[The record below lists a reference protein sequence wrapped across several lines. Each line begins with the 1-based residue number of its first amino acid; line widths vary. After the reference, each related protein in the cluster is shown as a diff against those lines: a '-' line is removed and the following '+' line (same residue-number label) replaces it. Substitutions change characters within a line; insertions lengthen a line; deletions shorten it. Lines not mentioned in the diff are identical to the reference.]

1 MGCWNQ
7 TCGLSQLHIKSGQD
21 VMVVALVKNN
31 GYDSLCY
38 TTPFWAPVMMPFY
51 AKYND
56 YGGGEDCTGIG
67 LNIVMTAIKEELIEL
82 PQGAN
87 QYHDIAVKKEGFDD
101 EVFFEA
107 VHEGRLFVK
116 GLHERQRQHV
126 EFVMLHM
133 GVVNH
138 ILENRKIERYV
149 GQNNGTTGW
158 DNAYVEYSFKDV
170 LADLPACV
178 NQMFEQYADES
189 NPLRYYEPLRSLRSM
204 NDREGNQVNHAAS
217 LLSMDEYRFSGL
229 VRVNFLVDDYL
240 KANDRAGLT
249 ELLAENLKA
258 LWIDS
263 FMLSTRKFWSP
274 QAGAGSQQQEP
285 EGYELLIG
293 AMQNVL
299 AAEKREYNEEY
310 DDEVEE
316 ELEATT

>member
-1 MGCWNQ
+1 
-7 TCGLSQLHIKSGQD
+7 
-21 VMVVALVKNN
+21 MVFALVKNN

-67 LNIVMTAIKEELIEL
+67 LNIVMNAIKEELIEL

-87 QYHDIAVKKEGFDD
+87 QYHDIPVKKEGFDD
-101 EVFFEA
+101 NVFFEA

-138 ILENRKIERYV
+138 ILKNRKIERYV

-158 DNAYVEYSFKDV
+158 DNAYVEYGFEDV

-178 NQMFEQYADES
+178 DYMFEQYADEG
-189 NPLRYYEPLRSLRSM
+189 NPLRYYEPLRSLRRL
-204 NDREGNQVNHAAS
+204 NNRESNQMNHAAN
-217 LLSMDEYRFSGL
+217 LLGMDEYRFSGL

-240 KANDRAGLT
+240 KANDRAGLA
-249 ELLAENLKA
+249 ELLTENLKA
-258 LWIDS
+258 LWLDS
-263 FMLSTRKFWSP
+263 FMLDTRKFWSP

-285 EGYELLIG
+285 EGYLLLID
-293 AMQNVL
+293 AMKSVL
-299 AAEKREYNEEY
+299 DAEKREYDEENLS
-310 DDEVEE
+310 EE
-316 ELEATT
+316 ELEELNT